1 MTSRLHVALVSGL
14 SGSGKSTAINAL
26 EDLGFY
32 CIDNLPA
39 ELIPRFIELCE
50 RSEEMGR
57 IALGVDSRGREFLD
71 QLPRALGDVRRLG
84 HRLEVVFLEADDAA
98 LMRRFSETRRPHPL
112 AQNGDVAAA
121 IGQERADLAWLR
133 GRADRIIDTTAYNGH
148 QLRTAVKELFAREDA
163 GKSQRLQVQM
173 VSFGFKHGLPVD
185 ADLVW
190 DVRFLPNPFYVE
202 ELRTRTGRDRAVQD
216 YVLAHPAAGRFQEI
230 VQEYLEF
237 ALPHYEREGKSYLTV
252 AIGCTGG
259 HHRSVVLVE
268 RLARALEDADAEVS
282 IRHRDIE
289 R

>member
-1 MTSRLHVALVSGL
+1 MSGRLHVALVSGL

-50 RSEEMGR
+50 RSEEMSR
-57 IALGVDSRGREFLD
+57 AALGVDSRGGEFLD
-71 QLPRALGDVRRLG
+71 ALPRALEEVRGLG
-84 HRLEVVFLEADDAA
+84 HQVEVIFLDAEDAA
-98 LMRRFSETRRPHPL
+98 LVRRFSETRRPHPL
-112 AQNGDVAAA
+112 APDGDVAAA
-121 IGQERADLAWLR
+121 IQQERENLAWLR
-133 GRADRIIDTTAYNGH
+133 GEADRIIDTSAYNGH
-148 QLRTAVKELFAREDA
+148 ELRAAVRALFADEGNR
-163 GKSQRLQVQM
+163 SHRMLVQLL
-173 VSFGFKHGLPVD
+173 SFGFKYGLPAD

-202 ELRTRTGRDRAVQD
+202 ELRTRTGREPEVKE
-216 YVLAHPAAGRFQEI
+216 YVLANPAAGRFLEI
-230 VQEYLEF
+230 AQEYLHF
-237 ALPHYEREGKSYLTV
+237 SLPHYEHEGKSYLTV

-268 RLARALEDADAEVS
+268 SLASVLEEENAEVS
-282 IRHRDIE
+282 VRHRDVE

>member
-1 MTSRLHVALVSGL
+1 MSRQLRVALVSGL
-14 SGSGKSTAINAL
+14 SGSGKSTAIHAL

-50 RSEEMGR
+50 RSEEMSQA
-57 IALGVDSRGREFLD
+57 ALGIDSRGGQFLD
-71 QLPRALGDVRRLG
+71 ALPRALEEVRGLG
-84 HRLEVVFLEADDAA
+84 HPVEVIFLDADDAA

-112 AQNGDVAAA
+112 AGEGDVASA
-121 IGQERADLAWLR
+121 IRREREDLAWLR
-133 GRADRIIDTTAYNGH
+133 GQADRIIDTSAYNGH
-148 QLRTAVKELFAREDA
+148 QLRAAVKALFSDEGD
-163 GKSQRLQVQM
+163 GSQSRLRVQL
-173 VSFGFKHGLPVD
+173 VSFGFKHGLPAD

-202 ELRTRTGRDRAVQD
+202 ELRPRTGREQEVKD
-216 YVLAHPAAGRFQEI
+216 YVLAHPAATRF
-230 VQEYLEF
+230 LDLAREF
-237 ALPHYEREGKSYLTV
+237 LDFSLPHYEREGKSYLTV

-268 RLARALEDADAEVS
+268 SLAQLLEETRGEVTL
-282 IRHRDIE
+282 RHRDIE